1 MLDNTYLHTK
11 SGVIFGRYKDML
23 GILGILGIFGW
34 YLENK
39 ISRKVELYH
48 DPSGVSW

>member
-11 SGVIFGRYKDML
+11 SGGIIFGRYKDML
-23 GILGILGIFGW
+23 GMLGILLGIFGR

-39 ISRKVELYH
+39 ISR
-48 DPSGVSW
+48 

>member
-11 SGVIFGRYKDML
+11 SVGIIFGRYKDML
-23 GILGILGIFGW
+23 GILGIFGR

-48 DPSGVSW
+48 DPSGVS